1 MSERLAFDLFAGTG
15 SATRALSERGWTVI
29 EVESD
34 SAFSP
39 DLLADVGTLTAS
51 GLVERFGAP
60 DFVWASPPCTAF
72 SVASLGHHWTGGHR
86 AYIPRTDRARESV
99 VLVEHTVALLRAL
112 APRLGW
118 IMENPRGL
126 LRTLPVVAGLDR
138 STVTYCQYGDS
149 RMKPTDLWG
158 GIGGWLPDR
167 RCKNGA
173 ACHVAA
179 PRGART
185 GTQGLKGARDRS
197 MVPFGLSVA
206 VAERLD
212 YLCATGLE

>member
-1 MSERLAFDLFAGTG
+1 MSDRLAFDLFAGTG
-15 SATRALSERGWTVI
+15 SATKALKARGWTVV

-34 SAFSP
+34 PSFGP
-39 DLLADVGTLTAS
+39 DLLADVGTLTAA
-51 GLVERFGAP
+51 GLIERYGSP

-86 AYIPRTDRARESV
+86 AYIPRTDKARESV
-99 VLVEHTVALLRAL
+99 TLVAHTVALIEAL
-112 APRLGW
+112 SPRLGW

-126 LRTLPVVAGLDR
+126 LRKLPVVAGLPR
-138 STVTYCQYGDS
+138 STVTYCQFGDN

-158 GIGGWLPDR
+158 GIEGWLPDA
-167 RCKNGA
+167 RCKNGD

-197 MVPFGLSVA
+197 MVPLGLSVA
-206 VAERLD
+206 VANRLD
-212 YLCATGLE
+212 DADRRGR